1 MKRIEQYTA
10 KGLLIKE
17 EFYGKFCTD
26 IGLRKILG
34 LEKDF
39 FVPSDKKE
47 YLSMKRRKTG
57 WGFGVFLVIAFLV
70 CGLISLYAD

>member
-17 EFYGKFCTD
+17 EIYGKFCTD

-39 FVPSDKKE
+39 LFRAI
-47 YLSMKRRKTG
+47 KRSIYR
-57 WGFGVFLVIAFLV
+57 
-70 CGLISLYAD
+70 